1 MAQFH
6 VYRNLR
12 PSKRDVPFLLDVQ
25 SDFVKTPSRVVVPL
39 VREEKYGL
47 LYAKLNPVF
56 TIDKITVVASI
67 SDLAAIP
74 STELKQSVADLSGRR
89 AELVASLDFLF
100 SGF

>member
-1 MAQFH
+1 MAQFR
-6 VYRNLR
+6 VYRNPR

-39 VREEKYGL
+39 VREDKYGPV
-47 LYAKLNPVF
+47 YGKLNPVF
-56 TIDKITVVASI
+56 VVDKIAVVASI

-74 STELKQSVADLSGRR
+74 SSELKEVVADLSSRHS
-89 AELVASLDFLF
+89 ELVASLDFLF

>member
-1 MAQFH
+1 MAQFR

-12 PSKRDVPFLLDVQ
+12 ASKRDVPFLLDVQ

-39 VREEKYGL
+39 VREEKYGP
-47 LYAKLNPVF
+47 LYARLNPVF
-56 TIDKITVVASI
+56 TIDKVRVVASI

-74 STELKQSVADLSGRR
+74 SSELKTPVADLSGQR
-89 AELVASLDFLF
+89 ADLVASLDFLF

>member
-1 MAQFH
+1 MAQFR
-6 VYRNLR
+6 VYRNPR
-12 PSKRDVPFLLDVQ
+12 SSKRDVPFLLDVQ

-47 LYAKLNPVF
+47 LYGRLNPVF
-56 TIDKITVVASI
+56 TIDKIKVVASF

-74 STELKQSVADLSGRR
+74 SSELKQAVGDLSGQH